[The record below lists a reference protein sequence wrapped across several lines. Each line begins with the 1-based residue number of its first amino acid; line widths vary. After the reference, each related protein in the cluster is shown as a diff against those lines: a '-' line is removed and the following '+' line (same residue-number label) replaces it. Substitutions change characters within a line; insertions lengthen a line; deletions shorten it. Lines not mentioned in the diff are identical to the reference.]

1 MPVISEQELVVHV
14 FAHAGGPHA
23 EKALGDVLGMWSRC
37 RTSLGMTDPVPT
49 LPAEVLI
56 PLREGIGSAV
66 LAGCQRRD
74 THGQAV
80 VRVEHDV
87 LNLSVLLALPG
98 VTWRELEP
106 MMAGVLGDLSPG
118 VFGVA
123 WLFLGKPVGA
133 GLRSGRPVTD
143 LVPEVDTRWCQGVEL
158 GSGVV
163 AWETSPQEDTRAER
177 RLVVLAPAG
186 RDHELGVWTWSDGG
200 TAMPPLA
207 RYLMHVA
214 KVRYEL
220 RVFDGF
226 PAADALCRAS
236 EQARARLQADDAGER
251 LSARAALPPIQA
263 RISQVLTAVRAM
275 RRTVEIAGFNA
286 AAALRAAPEA
296 PVDGPTLISD
306 DIALARHFAHRLD
319 DDRAYLENE
328 AAGAEHLAR
337 LTAPPAS
344 VVTPETPTFGIVTA
358 MPEELAAVRAVLDGE
373 RRRLVPDD
381 RASYFLGEM
390 PSALPDAPHTVVV
403 TMLGETGT
411 NAAADGCANLVRSFG
426 SVDCVLMVGI
436 AAGVPNSARP
446 REHVRLGDI
455 VVATWGVVDY
465 DHVVET
471 PDGTSLRQSHPRPS
485 PLLGHAAKLL
495 QADERMGRRPW
506 NEHLATAVAALP
518 EFARPDPDTDVLYG
532 ADDRVLAHPDL
543 ALSGHR
549 PGEPKVHHGR
559 IGSADR
565 SLRNQRGRDDLAG
578 RHQLRAVEMEG
589 TGVGKSAFAG
599 GREWF
604 VVRGVSDYADR
615 QLTMG
620 WRDYAALVA
629 AAYTRAL
636 LGVVPPLELRRDH
649 FQLPDR

>member
-1 MPVISEQELVVHV
+1 
-14 FAHAGGPHA
+14 
-23 EKALGDVLGMWSRC
+23 
-37 RTSLGMTDPVPT
+37 
-49 LPAEVLI
+49 
-56 PLREGIGSAV
+56 
-66 LAGCQRRD
+66 
-74 THGQAV
+74 
-80 VRVEHDV
+80 
-87 LNLSVLLALPG
+87 
-98 VTWRELEP
+98 

-133 GLRSGRPVTD
+133 GPRSGRPVAD
-143 LVPEVDTRWCQGVEL
+143 LVPEVDMRWCQGVEL

-163 AWETSPQEDTRAER
+163 AWEISPPEDTRAER

-200 TAMPPLA
+200 AAMPPLA

-214 KVRYEL
+214 KLRYEL

-226 PAADALCRAS
+226 PAADGLCRAS

-251 LSARAALPPIQA
+251 LSARAALPAIQA

-296 PVDGPTLISD
+296 PADGATLISD

-337 LTAPPAS
+337 LTAPPPAS
-344 VVTPETPTFGIVTA
+344 VATPEAPTFGIVTA

-381 RASYFLGEM
+381 RASYFIGEM
-390 PSALPDAPHTVVV
+390 PGALPDAPHTVVV

-436 AAGVPNSARP
+436 AAGVPNPARP

-495 QADERMGRRPW
+495 RADERMGRRPW

-518 EFARPDPDTDVLYG
+518 EFARPDPDTDVLHG

-565 SLRNQRGRDDLAG
+565 SLRNQRGRDDLAA

-636 LGVVPPLELRRDH
+636 LGVVPPLELRRGH
-649 FQLPDR
+649 FRLPDR